1 MATTAA
7 DSRPYSP
14 ARRVRSATL
23 SSNVARTASLPSS
36 NSLQNK
42 TQRHSNCP
50 YKDKKVHS
58 PFLLGR
64 EAGSLRG
71 VVSLGADARQFLTQ
85 LLGSCGE
92 AVSLGDD
99 GGFGGCELG
108 GLLRPESRRFRELLT
123 VNKTSELQLP
133 IRE

>member
-14 ARRVRSATL
+14 PRRVRSATL

-42 TQRHSNCP
+42 TRRRHTNCP
-50 YKDKKVHS
+50 YVILKISS

-64 EAGSLRG
+64 EAGSFRG
-71 VVSLGADARQFLTQ
+71 VISLGADPRQFLTQ
-85 LLGSCGE
+85 LRRSCGE

-99 GGFGGCELG
+99 GGFGGGELG
-108 GLLRPESRRFRELLT
+108 
-123 VNKTSELQLP
+123 
-133 IRE
+133 

>member
-42 TQRHSNCP
+42 PRRHTNCP
-50 YKDKKVHS
+50 YKEGKISS

-64 EAGSLRG
+64 EAGSFRG
-71 VVSLGADARQFLTQ
+71 VVSLGADPRQFLTQ
-85 LLGSCGE
+85 LRRSCGE

-99 GGFGGCELG
+99 GGFGGGELG
-108 GLLRPESRRFRELLT
+108 
-123 VNKTSELQLP
+123 
-133 IRE
+133 